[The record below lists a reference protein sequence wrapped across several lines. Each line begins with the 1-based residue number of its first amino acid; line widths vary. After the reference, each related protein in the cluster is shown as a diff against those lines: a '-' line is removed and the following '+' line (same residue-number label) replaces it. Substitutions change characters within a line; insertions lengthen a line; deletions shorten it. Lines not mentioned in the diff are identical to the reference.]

1 MIGKLIE
8 VAIWIMIT
16 ALTGFGLFGLF
27 AALGE
32 DNHPLE

>member
-8 VAIWIMIT
+8 IAIWIMIT

-32 DNHPLE
+32 GNQPLE